1 MMTSAPTPLQQTPQK
16 NVSALSI
23 LTEVD
28 QYPYRNKLADTY
40 IRSPT
45 SLVSVFFIL
54 VFSVKVLNSATTITK
69 QYAQLFAC
77 GKYKKLFL
85 NINQYYNES

>member
-1 MMTSAPTPLQQTPQK
+1 MMTSTPTPLQQTPQR

-40 IRSPT
+40 IRSLT
-45 SLVSVFFIL
+45 SLVSVF
-54 VFSVKVLNSATTITK
+54 
-69 QYAQLFAC
+69 LF
-77 GKYKKLFL
+77 
-85 NINQYYNES
+85 

>member
-1 MMTSAPTPLQQTPQK
+1 MMTSLPTPLQQTPQK

-40 IRSPT
+40 IRSLT
-45 SLVSVFFIL
+45 SLVSVF
-54 VFSVKVLNSATTITK
+54 
-69 QYAQLFAC
+69 LFWS
-77 GKYKKLFL
+77 FR
-85 NINQYYNES
+85 

>member
-1 MMTSAPTPLQQTPQK
+1 MMTSAPTPPQQTPQK

-40 IRSPT
+40 IRSLT
-45 SLVSVFFIL
+45 SLVSVF
-54 VFSVKVLNSATTITK
+54 
-69 QYAQLFAC
+69 LFWS
-77 GKYKKLFL
+77 FR
-85 NINQYYNES
+85 

>member
-1 MMTSAPTPLQQTPQK
+1 MMTSAPTPLQQTPQR

-40 IRSPT
+40 IRSLT
-45 SLVSVFFIL
+45 SLVSVF
-54 VFSVKVLNSATTITK
+54 
-69 QYAQLFAC
+69 LFWS
-77 GKYKKLFL
+77 FR
-85 NINQYYNES
+85 

>member
-1 MMTSAPTPLQQTPQK
+1 MDATKMMTSAPTPPQQTPQK

-45 SLVSVFFIL
+45 SLVSVFLIL
-54 VFSVKVLNSATTITK
+54 VFSVSTKLNYNNYKTICATLCVWQI
-69 QYAQLFAC
+69 
-77 GKYKKLFL
+77 
-85 NINQYYNES
+85 

>member
-1 MMTSAPTPLQQTPQK
+1 MMTSLPTPLQQTPQK

-54 VFSVKVLNSATTITK
+54 VFSVSTKLSYNISTKLSYNNYKTICATLCTLQI
-69 QYAQLFAC
+69 
-77 GKYKKLFL
+77 
-85 NINQYYNES
+85 

>member
-1 MMTSAPTPLQQTPQK
+1 MTSAPTPPQQTPQK

-45 SLVSVFFIL
+45 SLVSVFLIL
-54 VFSVKVLNSATTITK
+54 VFSVSTKLNYNNYKTICATLCAWQI
-69 QYAQLFAC
+69 YEIY
-77 GKYKKLFL
+77 GKTYKT
-85 NINQYYNES
+85 